1 VLTHCG
7 AFYFLHLD
15 EGKGESVIDFSKLI
29 RELRLMIKQLPDW
42 KFIMIWAV
50 AIISALGYFIGQVRW
65 W

>member
-1 VLTHCG
+1 
-7 AFYFLHLD
+7 
-15 EGKGESVIDFSKLI
+15 
-29 RELRLMIKQLPDW
+29 MIKQLPDW